1 MAANVN
7 NYVKAGN
14 AAVRKA
20 VLARKALA
28 ENKPRYDEMAMEAV
42 TQRAKDNANIATN
55 NAKTAKMKMDIEAGM
70 ERQQIGLDEDKYIR
84 GQQKQARMTGLLAGG
99 AAILGVS
106 AIEGSKPEE
115 ENIELKLQQQQLDYW
130 EKRTAQLQA
139 QAQGSG
145 NGAPPEYP
153 TLKDLPEYPTDP
165 NTSNNTSS
173 NTDSSGGGSSS
184 TVSGAVDPA
193 KVFSYLTKEKGLSRN
208 KALGLMANIERES
221 SFRPSVAS
229 GDDGGAGGLFQWKGG
244 RQTETVRQLV
254 QSGNWKG
261 QIDYALSE
269 PGEPYSSTFQ
279 NTTFNSPQAAA
290 DGWMTHWERPADKTA
305 GSKKHTTFLSRYN
318 F

>member
-42 TQRAKDNANIATN
+42 NQRAKDNANIAEN
-55 NAKTAKMKMDIEAGM
+55 NSKTARMKMDAEAGIKKTNLAVDAEKYKQGQ
-70 ERQQIGLDEDKYIR
+70 ERK
-84 GQQKQARMTGLLAGG
+84 ARMTGLLAGG
-99 AAILGVS
+99 AAILGYAGMQGKKEDENTEMLDLIRAQTQWYKTKS
-106 AIEGSKPEE
+106 AQEAAKGNEPLPRPELPVFE
-115 ENIELKLQQQQLDYW
+115 TPD
-130 EKRTAQLQA
+130 
-139 QAQGSG
+139 GV
-145 NGAPPEYP
+145 AP
-153 TLKDLPEYPTDP
+153 
-165 NTSNNTSS
+165 SS
-173 NTDSSGGGSSS
+173 SSTPSDSTGGSSS
-184 TVSGAVDPA
+184 TQTTASGSVDPA
-193 KVFSYLTKEKGLSRN
+193 KIYNYLTTEKGLSRN

-244 RQTETVRQLV
+244 RQTETVRRLV
-254 QSGNWKG
+254 QAGDWKG

-290 DGWMTHWERPADKTA
+290 DGWMTHWERPLDKAA